1 MMKKILFV
9 VSLFLLFGFSQSHS
23 QNFKG
28 AIHVEMG
35 IPVDNSLLDDYLIFR
50 HQYVLSYNKD
60 KCATNWVSWNLN
72 SSWFG
77 DAPRFKGN
85 FITDSSLPLNFCR
98 AKHKDYN
105 KCGYDRGH
113 LVRSE
118 ERTNTVENNKSTFI
132 LTNVIPQAG
141 DLNRG
146 PWLALERYCEDLCK
160 NYNKEL
166 YIIAGGFYHSTNKVN
181 NKITIP
187 DSCFKI
193 IVILDK
199 GKKSTSVNNKTK
211 IISVAM
217 PNIEGI
223 RNADW
228 QTYITT
234 VDRIE
239 FSTGYNFLNK
249 IPEPLQSKLEKKK
262 FKKLPITNF

>member
-1 MMKKILFV
+1 MIKKILFI
-9 VSLFLLFGFSQSHS
+9 SSFLLLLGFTQSHS

-28 AIHVEMG
+28 AAHVEMG
-35 IPVDNSLLDDYLIFR
+35 IPVDNTLSDDFLIFR
-50 HQYVLSYNKD
+50 QQYVLSFNKD
-60 KCATNWVSWNLN
+60 KCVTNWVSWNLN

-77 DAPRFKGN
+77 DVPRYNRN
-85 FITDSSLPLNFCR
+85 FITDPNLPINFCR
-98 AKHKDYN
+98 AKHKDYTN
-105 KCGYDRGH
+105 SGYDRGH
-113 LVRSE
+113 LVRSD

-132 LTNVIPQAG
+132 LTNVIPQTG

-160 NYNKEL
+160 KNNKEL
-166 YIIAGGFYHSTNKVN
+166 YIIAGGIYHSSKKVN

-193 IVILDK
+193 IVILDR
-199 GKKSTSVNNKTK
+199 GKKSTSINSKTQ

-223 RNADW
+223 RKTDW

-239 FSTGYNFLNK
+239 YSTGYNFLNK
-249 IPEPLQSKLEKKK
+249 IPESFQSKLEKKK
-262 FKKLPITNF
+262 WTFK